1 MFNTMTFTK
10 IAGAVLGAFL
20 FFLLTSW
27 ASAALFTVGGGH
39 GHEMAEGE
47 VDTSAPGDLLAAA
60 GGASDEAEVVAEVVD
75 FSTGDA
81 AAGEKVFG
89 KCKACHK
96 VDGSNGTG
104 PHLDG
109 VFNRA
114 RGSVADFS
122 YSDGMAS
129 AGETWTPEHLNA
141 FLIKPKDNVPGTKMA
156 FAGLPKTQ
164 DRVNV
169 IAYLESISQ

>member
-27 ASAALFTVGGGH
+27 ASGALFTVGGGH
-39 GHEMAEGE
+39 GHEVAEGE
-47 VDTSAPGDLLAAA
+47 VDTSAPGDLLASA
-60 GGASDEAEVVAEVVD
+60 GADADEEPAEEEVID
-75 FSTGDA
+75 FAMGDP

-96 VDGSNGTG
+96 VDGANGTG

-109 VFNRA
+109 VFQRP
-114 RGSVADFS
+114 RGALPDFS
-122 YSDGMAS
+122 YSDSMAS

-141 FLIKPKDNVPGTKMA
+141 FLLKPKENVPGTKMA
-156 FAGLPKTQ
+156 FAGLPKTK
-164 DRVNV
+164 DRIDV